1 MTRGPI
7 ASQVRVKILLYV
19 IIDIPIDALAGIVRE
34 LVRSNFIVSKGQWW
48 NGGKIQCNN
57 TECCSHEESQNCTG
71 WKMTCRIS
79 CSIIFPWMEWGRMG
93 GSFLAPS
100 PCPFLK
106 TGVTLVFL
114 QSSGSSPSFC
124 DLSKVT
130 EGGLAITSASWVHT
144 NRACRLVCVELA

>member
-100 PCPFLK
+100 PCPFWRREWRW
-106 TGVTLVFL
+106 F
-114 QSSGSSPSFC
+114 SSSPQAPLLLSVTFQRWQRVAWQLLLHHEC
-124 DLSKVT
+124 IPTGPVDL
-130 EGGLAITSASWVHT
+130 
-144 NRACRLVCVELA
+144 CVLS